1 MKNAVILVPSY
12 EPDESFVTTINKL
25 IENDYPVL
33 VVNDGSGKEF
43 DKAFNQVKEKVQ
55 YLEQYPNKGKGAAL
69 KLGFSKIKELFP
81 NAKYDIKYVITADGD
96 GQHSIQ
102 DINRVYDKLN
112 ETNELVFGTRHF
124 DRKVPF
130 RSRFG
135 NDLSKATRS
144 LLTKQFIDDDQC
156 GLRGFPC
163 RYLDELVKI
172 NGDRYEYEMN
182 EIVIFQLK
190 QYKIVPL
197 QIETIYLE
205 KNSSSHFSPVL
216 DTIKIQSRI
225 LSHSIAALFSIVTLI
240 LSLYFGIKNGMNS
253 ALVTTISYLG
263 VATIYL
269 GVISILYPT
278 KVPFKRILNEYAF
291 AIIKGILAWVI
302 LFTFV
307 DNLKLPIE
315 AFAPVAVILPIFTNL
330 LISYFFKK

>member
-12 EPDESFVTTINKL
+12 EPDESFVTTINLL
-25 IENDYPVL
+25 IENNYPVL
-33 VVNDGSGKEF
+33 VVNDGSLKEF
-43 DKAFNQVKEKVQ
+43 DKAFNQVKDKVQ

-69 KLGFSKIKELFP
+69 KFGFSKIKELFP
-81 NAKYDIKYVITADGD
+81 NAKYVITADGD

-172 NGDRYEYEMN
+172 HGDRYEYEMN

-190 QYKIVPL
+190 QYKIVPI

-216 DTIKIQSRI
+216 DTIKIQLRI

-302 LFTFV
+302 LFAFV

-315 AFAPVAVILPIFTNL
+315 AFAPVAVIVPIFTNL